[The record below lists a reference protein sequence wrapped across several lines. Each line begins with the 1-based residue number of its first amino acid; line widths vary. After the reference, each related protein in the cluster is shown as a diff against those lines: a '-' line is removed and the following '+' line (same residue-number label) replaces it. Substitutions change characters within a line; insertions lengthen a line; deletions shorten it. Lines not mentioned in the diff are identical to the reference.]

1 MPDDG
6 DGLVPDQR
14 PPLGEA
20 DSLNTENEELSRWS
34 HFSLAM
40 LAAEQEAASAEQRG
54 EDCEDDDDS
63 SARRLELEEPD
74 PVTKLERY
82 AYSDIVFNRQLV
94 ARNIVDTLRVSLD
107 SQDAVSAVLSALSS
121 ISMDCEPSVRTE
133 LVEQLPNIASFCASE
148 GGLLENV
155 VKEHVVSILVQ
166 YLTDVANQVR
176 KRTQVSLLFIL
187 ERGLIDRKQLEE
199 QICSLVVHLTESE
212 NMDDYR
218 MEAVTLMTKMA
229 PYIGKETTAAL
240 FLPRFVSLCQDSS
253 FHIRKVC
260 AANFGDFCSIVGQ
273 ECTEDNLNVFQMLCE
288 DCVWGVR
295 KACAEVF
302 MPVSCVCSLAT
313 RRNSL
318 APLFLSLLDDQ
329 SRWVRIAAFQALGPF
344 ISTFADPLR
353 TGLYCSEDGVVSVRT
368 PECRSDDFIEGEA
381 PSPADAPALPLP
393 LEKPGLRESIHTS
406 DLPPAST
413 VVVPATDPVRCGEV
427 AAVDEDEVASALL
440 EKGEQQ
446 TVCEDDK
453 GEPCR
458 ANSCMATAEG
468 TLGPKSSPPIV
479 VVPDKPQDIATG
491 CSAEAVAD
499 SISAAQGSSE
509 GNKPQEDVA
518 QGLFEGNKLQKDVAQ
533 GLFEGNKLQKDVAQG
548 LFEGNELQ
556 KDVAQGLFEGNEPQK
571 TVAQGLFEGNEPQKT
586 VAQGLFEGNEPQK
599 DVSGELKERTQNF
612 GNKEPLSVEGDRH
625 RLVLHL
631 DSGAESNF
639 NTFQFWRVPI
649 PEVEVDIEFLGDRA
663 TAVHVRAK
671 SQDQDNRC
679 FSSDLSVEVIGGDF
693 QQSATMAVSSAGQ
706 DGTVPNERLSGDS
719 TLRIRTA
726 SLSSLTSADQECNL
740 LLSSSVTEASVAFN
754 EAGEVAGV
762 HKIRMSKLKEIAANE
777 NTLLSKS
784 LNSGSDSWSAQD
796 QDIVPVLLLERYQT
810 MTDPAL
816 AQNLDSEIGRHC
828 AHSLPAVALTLGR
841 HYWPCLRMTY
851 RCLVSDVQW
860 KVRHIVASCLHE
872 LATILGPQIASRDLV
887 PSFEGFVRDVDEVRV
902 GLLERLAPFLRGL
915 SRGDQRRSLPL
926 LADFLC
932 MDNHR
937 NWRFRFT
944 LARQL
949 KEIAA
954 LYCPLDIHQYLV
966 PIVND
971 LLVDKVAEVR
981 HMSIEAVVM
990 FLQRL
995 EPHYLMCKQLLQEMC
1010 IKVHDRKWSQRQLFC
1025 ELAEQIV
1032 NEECLSEDEFI
1043 GTVLPKLLYLR
1054 NDTVPNVRMAL
1065 ARCLVR
1071 SIWPKAYFWDT
1082 GNFYRDELKATLASL
1097 QEDLDRDVR
1106 FCAQPYPKDSVD

>member
-1 MPDDG
+1 LNASRFTGMPDDG

-14 PPLGEA
+14 TSGET
-20 DSLNTENEELSRWS
+20 DSVNPENEESSCWS
-34 HFSLAM
+34 NFSLAM
-40 LAAEQEAASAEQRG
+40 LTGDQEETSAEQGG
-54 EDCEDDDDS
+54 EDCEDEDDTTS
-63 SARRLELEEPD
+63 RRQELLEEPN
-74 PVTKLERY
+74 PVVKLERY

-94 ARNIVDTLRVSLD
+94 ARNIVDTLRAVLD
-107 SQDAVSAVLSALSS
+107 SQEAVDAVLTALSS
-121 ISMDCEPSVRTE
+121 LSLDCEPSVRTE

-155 VKEHVVSILVQ
+155 VREHVVPILVQ

-187 ERGLIDRKQLEE
+187 ERALIDRKQLEE

-212 NMDDYR
+212 NVDDYR
-218 MEAVTLMTKMA
+218 IEAVTLMTKMA
-229 PYIGKETTAAL
+229 PYVGKETTADL

-253 FHIRKVC
+253 FHLRKVC

-273 ECTEDNLNVFQMLCE
+273 EYTEDNLNVFQMLCE

-318 APLFLSLLDDQ
+318 APLFLCLLDDQ

-353 TGLYCSEDGVVSVRT
+353 TGLYCSEDGVVSMRA
-368 PECRSDDFIEGEA
+368 PDGPSDACSDEEA
-381 PSPADAPALPLP
+381 ASPADAPVFLKGAGIQEGTVSLV
-393 LEKPGLRESIHTS
+393 
-406 DLPPAST
+406 PPA
-413 VVVPATDPVRCGEV
+413 ADPVNCGEV
-427 AAVDEDEVASALL
+427 AAIEDATSALL
-440 EKGEQQ
+440 EKEEQQ
-446 TVCEDDK
+446 RAFDDDK

-458 ANSCMATAEG
+458 ASACMATGEDTCVHKSCAAMVSMPGKLEDATISCTVETG
-468 TLGPKSSPPIV
+468 FERAPATPKELGGSIQKDVPLEQQGCTETLGPK
-479 VVPDKPQDIATG
+479 
-491 CSAEAVAD
+491 EA
-499 SISAAQGSSE
+499 
-509 GNKPQEDVA
+509 
-518 QGLFEGNKLQKDVAQ
+518 F
-533 GLFEGNKLQKDVAQG
+533 
-548 LFEGNELQ
+548 
-556 KDVAQGLFEGNEPQK
+556 
-571 TVAQGLFEGNEPQKT
+571 
-586 VAQGLFEGNEPQK
+586 
-599 DVSGELKERTQNF
+599 
-612 GNKEPLSVEGDRH
+612 SVEGDRQ
-625 RLVLHL
+625 RLLLHV
-631 DSGAESNF
+631 DSGTDSNF
-639 NTFQFWRVPI
+639 NTFQFWRLPI
-649 PEVEVDIEFLGDRA
+649 PELEVDIEFMGNWA

-671 SQDQDNRC
+671 SQSQGNRC
-679 FSSDLSVEVIGGDF
+679 FSSDLSVEVLGDNGK
-693 QQSATMAVSSAGQ
+693 QITTAGVLCLNQDSDISSQ
-706 DGTVPNERLSGDS
+706 RHSGDS
-719 TLRIRTA
+719 ALRIRTA
-726 SLSSLTSADQECNL
+726 SLSSLTSADQECNV

-762 HKIRMSKLKEIAANE
+762 HKVRMSNSKEVAGTE
-777 NTLLSKS
+777 NTLLAKS
-784 LNSGSDSWSAQD
+784 LNSSSDSWSAHE

-810 MTDPAL
+810 MTDPSL

-841 HYWPCLRMTY
+841 HYWPCLRTTY

-902 GLLERLAPFLRGL
+902 GLLERLAQFLRGL

-949 KEIAA
+949 KEIAV
-954 LYCPLDIHQYLV
+954 LYSPLDVHQYLV
-966 PIVND
+966 PIVSE
-971 LLVDKVAEVR
+971 LLVDKVADVR
-981 HMSIEAVVM
+981 HMGVAAVVAV
-990 FLQRL
+990 LHRL
-995 EPHYLMCKQLLQEMC
+995 GPHYLLCKELLQQLC
-1010 IKVHDRKWSQRQLFC
+1010 DKVQDRKWSQRQLFC
-1025 ELAEQIV
+1025 ELAEQV
-1032 NEECLSEDEFI
+1032 VTGECLSEEEFI
-1043 GTVLPKLLYLR
+1043 GIVLPKLLYLR
-1054 NDTVPNVRMAL
+1054 HDAVPNVRMAL

-1071 SIWPKAYFWDT
+1071 GIWPKAFFWDS
-1082 GNFYRDELKATLASL
+1082 GNLYRDELKATLASL
-1097 QEDLDRDVR
+1097 QQDTDRDVR
-1106 FCAQPYPKDSVD
+1106 FCAQLYPKDSVD

>member
-6 DGLVPDQR
+6 DGIVADQR

-20 DSLNTENEELSRWS
+20 DTLNTENEELGRWS

-54 EDCEDDDDS
+54 EDCDDDDEP
-63 SARRLELEEPD
+63 SARRHELEEPD

-94 ARNIVDTLRVSLD
+94 ARNIVDTLRACLD
-107 SQDAVSAVLSALSS
+107 SQDAVNAVLSALSS

-133 LVEQLPNIASFCASE
+133 LVEQLPSIAGFCASE

-187 ERGLIDRKQLEE
+187 EQGLIDRKQLEE

-229 PYIGKETTAAL
+229 PYIGKETTATL

-302 MPVSCVCSLAT
+302 MPVSCVCTLAT

-329 SRWVRIAAFQALGPF
+329 SRWVRIAAYQALGPF
-344 ISTFADPLR
+344 ISTFANPAR

-368 PECRSDDFIEGEA
+368 PEDRLDAFIEGEV
-381 PSPADAPALPLP
+381 PSTADSPPLLTP
-393 LEKPGLRESIHTS
+393 SGTKAGLLEDIHTS
-406 DLPPAST
+406 DLSLTGTVGPPGTDTVHLGKVAAVGEGVCGVLGKAEQRAACEDREEPRSADSSMVTADGNFGTQNDAST
-413 VVVPATDPVRCGEV
+413 VVLPNKPKDT
-427 AAVDEDEVASALL
+427 AA
-440 EKGEQQ
+440 
-446 TVCEDDK
+446 
-453 GEPCR
+453 R
-458 ANSCMATAEG
+458 
-468 TLGPKSSPPIV
+468 
-479 VVPDKPQDIATG
+479 
-491 CSAEAVAD
+491 CSAEVED
-499 SISAAQGSSE
+499 STLAAQE
-509 GNKPQEDVA
+509 
-518 QGLFEGNKLQKDVAQ
+518 LFEGNTSQH
-533 GLFEGNKLQKDVAQG
+533 N
-548 LFEGNELQ
+548 
-556 KDVAQGLFEGNEPQK
+556 
-571 TVAQGLFEGNEPQKT
+571 
-586 VAQGLFEGNEPQK
+586 
-599 DVSGELKERTQNF
+599 VSAEQVHTQSF
-612 GNKEPLSVEGDRH
+612 GIKEPLSVHGDKQ
-625 RLVLHL
+625 RLVLHV

-649 PEVEVDIEFLGDRA
+649 PEVEVDIEFLGDRP

-671 SQDQDNRC
+671 SQNQDNRC
-679 FSSDLSVEVIGGDF
+679 FSSDISVEVLGADTHKNTTG
-693 QQSATMAVSSAGQ
+693 ASSVEQ
-706 DGTVPNERLSGDS
+706 DGSVANERLSGDSS

-762 HKIRMSKLKEIAANE
+762 HKVRMSKLKEMPSSE
-777 NTLLSKS
+777 NILLSKTH
-784 LNSGSDSWSAQD
+784 NSGSDSWSAHE

-810 MTDPAL
+810 MTDPNL

-841 HYWPCLRMTY
+841 QYWPCLRTTY

-872 LATILGPQIASRDLV
+872 LATILGPEIASRDLV

-902 GLLERLAPFLRGL
+902 GLLERLSQFLRGL

-932 MDNHR
+932 MDNNR
-937 NWRFRFT
+937 NWRFRST

-954 LYCPLDIHQYLV
+954 LYCPSDIHQYLV
-966 PIVND
+966 PIVNE
-971 LLVDKVAEVR
+971 LLTDKVAEVR
-981 HMSIEAVVM
+981 LTSIDAVTIFM
-990 FLQRL
+990 QKL
-995 EPHYLMCKQLLQEMC
+995 EPHCLMCKQLLQEIC
-1010 IKVHDRKWSQRQLFC
+1010 FKVHDHKWAQRQLFC
-1025 ELAEQIV
+1025 QLVERMV
-1032 NEECLSEDEFI
+1032 REECLSEDEFI
-1043 GTVLPKLLYLR
+1043 ETVLPKLLYLR
-1054 NDTVPNVRMAL
+1054 GDTVPNVRMAL
-1065 ARCLVR
+1065 ARCLVK
-1071 SIWPKAYFWDT
+1071 SIWPKACLWGP
-1082 GNFYRDELKATLASL
+1082 GNVHCEELMETLLLL
-1097 QEDLDRDVR
+1097 QEDKDRDVR
-1106 FCAQPYPKDSVD
+1106 HCAQTYPKDDSVD

>member
-1 MPDDG
+1 MSCAAVLFERR
-6 DGLVPDQR
+6 GLPQAAWHQR
-14 PPLGEA
+14 ALRCSSGPPLGEA

-273 ECTEDNLNVFQMLCE
+273 ECTEDNL
-288 DCVWGVR
+288 
-295 KACAEVF
+295 
-302 MPVSCVCSLAT
+302 
-313 RRNSL
+313 
-318 APLFLSLLDDQ
+318 
-329 SRWVRIAAFQALGPF
+329 VRIAAFQALGPF

-368 PECRSDDFIEGEA
+368 PECRSDDFIAGEA

-413 VVVPATDPVRCGEV
+413 VVVPATDLVRCGEV

-446 TVCEDDK
+446 TVCGDDK

-468 TLGPKSSPPIV
+468 TRGPKSSPPIV
-479 VVPDKPQDIATG
+479 VVPDKPQDIAAG

-509 GNKPQEDVA
+509 GNEP
-518 QGLFEGNKLQKDVAQ
+518 QKDVAQ
-533 GLFEGNKLQKDVAQG
+533 R

-556 KDVAQGLFEGNEPQK
+556 KDVAQGLFEGSEPQNDVAQGLLEGNEPRK
-571 TVAQGLFEGNEPQKT
+571 DVAQGLFEGNEPQKD

-599 DVSGELKERTQNF
+599 DVSGEKKEPTQNF
-612 GNKEPLSVEGDRH
+612 GIKEPLSVEGDRH

-679 FSSDLSVEVIGGDF
+679 FSSDLSVEVLGGDF

-719 TLRIRTA
+719 TLKIRTA

-762 HKIRMSKLKEIAANE
+762 HKIRMSKLKEIAGSE

-1010 IKVHDRKWSQRQLFC
+1010 VKVHDRKWSQRQLFC

-1082 GNFYRDELKATLASL
+1082 GNFYREELKATLASL

>member
-1 MPDDG
+1 MHARRLRRSAKARGRAEANEGRRSEILLASLSRALLPTLASSWRARRNMAGMPDDG
-6 DGLVPDQR
+6 DGLVPDQSEYADDLGFR
-14 PPLGEA
+14 SVIGVDQGPPLGEA
-20 DSLNTENEELSRWS
+20 DSLNTENEELGRWS

-54 EDCEDDDDS
+54 EDCDDDDDP
-63 SARRLELEEPD
+63 SARRHELEEPD

-94 ARNIVDTLRVSLD
+94 ARNIVDTLRVCLD

-187 ERGLIDRKQLEE
+187 EQGLIDRKQLEE

-288 DCVWGVR
+288 DCVWGG
-295 KACAEVF
+295 
-302 MPVSCVCSLAT
+302 PQGL
-313 RRNSL
+313 
-318 APLFLSLLDDQ
+318 LLDDQ
-329 SRWVRIAAFQALGPF
+329 SRWVRIAAYQALGPF
-344 ISTFADPLR
+344 ISTFANPVR

-368 PECRSDDFIEGEA
+368 PEDQLDAFIEGEA
-381 PSPADAPALPLP
+381 PSPAETPADNPVLLTA
-393 LEKPGLRESIHTS
+393 LEKPVPLEDTHTS
-406 DLPPAST
+406 DLPLTGT
-413 VVVPATDPVRCGEV
+413 VGHPDRGLVHFVEV
-427 AAVDEDEVASALL
+427 AAVDEDEVVSAVPG
-440 EKGEQQ
+440 KGEQQ
-446 TVCEDDK
+446 AVCKDDE
-453 GEPCR
+453 GEPCCT
-458 ANSCMATAEG
+458 NSSTVAEDSICG
-468 TLGPKSSPPIV
+468 NKNDPSSAVLLENPEDSP
-479 VVPDKPQDIATG
+479 AS
-491 CSAEAVAD
+491 CSAEGVAD
-499 SISAAQGSSE
+499 STSA
-509 GNKPQEDVA
+509 A
-518 QGLFEGNKLQKDVAQ
+518 QGLFEGSM
-533 GLFEGNKLQKDVAQG
+533 
-548 LFEGNELQ
+548 
-556 KDVAQGLFEGNEPQK
+556 PQ
-571 TVAQGLFEGNEPQKT
+571 N
-586 VAQGLFEGNEPQK
+586 
-599 DVSGELKERTQNF
+599 DVSAEQARTQNF
-612 GNKEPLSVEGDRH
+612 GIKEPLSVQGDRQ
-625 RLVLHL
+625 RLVVHV

-649 PEVEVDIEFLGDRA
+649 PEVEVDIEFLGDRP

-679 FSSDLSVEVIGGDF
+679 FSSDVSVEVLGADTH
-693 QQSATMAVSSAGQ
+693 QYATNAVSSAAQ
-706 DGTVPNERLSGDS
+706 ADTVPNERLSGDSS

-762 HKIRMSKLKEIAANE
+762 HKVRMSKLKEMAGSE
-777 NTLLSKS
+777 NMLLSKS
-784 LNSGSDSWSAQD
+784 HNTCSDSWSAHE

-810 MTDPAL
+810 MTDPNL

-841 HYWPCLRMTY
+841 QYWPCLRTTY

-872 LATILGPQIASRDLV
+872 LATILGPEIASRDLV
-887 PSFEGFVRDVDEVRV
+887 PIFEGFVRDVDEVRA
-902 GLLERLAPFLRGL
+902 GLLERLAQFLRGL

-932 MDNHR
+932 MDNNR
-937 NWRFRFT
+937 NWRFRST

-966 PIVND
+966 PIVNE
-971 LLVDKVAEVR
+971 LLADKVAEVR
-981 HMSIEAVVM
+981 LTSIDAVTI
-990 FLQRL
+990 FLHKL
-995 EPHYLMCKQLLQEMC
+995 EPHHLMCKQLLQEMC
-1010 IKVHDRKWSQRQLFC
+1010 TKVHDRKWAQRQLFC
-1025 ELAEQIV
+1025 QLAEQMHV
-1032 NEECLSEDEFI
+1032 VWSEAF
-1043 GTVLPKLLYLR
+1043 GRRPF
-1054 NDTVPNVRMAL
+1054 
-1065 ARCLVR
+1065 
-1071 SIWPKAYFWDT
+1071 FWDT
-1082 GNFYRDELKATLASL
+1082 GNFYREELKATLASL
-1097 QEDLDRDVR
+1097 QADKDRDVR
-1106 FCAQPYPKDSVD
+1106 FCAQTYPKDSVD

>member
-1 MPDDG
+1 MHFDSSTGASPRPFVVVASPG
-6 DGLVPDQR
+6 GG

-413 VVVPATDPVRCGEV
+413 VVVPATDPVRCGE
-427 AAVDEDEVASALL
+427 
-440 EKGEQQ
+440 
-446 TVCEDDK
+446 
-453 GEPCR
+453 
-458 ANSCMATAEG
+458 
-468 TLGPKSSPPIV
+468 
-479 VVPDKPQDIATG
+479 
-491 CSAEAVAD
+491 VAD

>member
-1 MPDDG
+1 MSCAAVLFERR
-6 DGLVPDQR
+6 GLPQAAWHQR
-14 PPLGEA
+14 ALRCSSGPPLGEA

-368 PECRSDDFIEGEA
+368 PECRSDDFIAGEA

-413 VVVPATDPVRCGEV
+413 VVVPATDLVRCGE
-427 AAVDEDEVASALL
+427 
-440 EKGEQQ
+440 
-446 TVCEDDK
+446 
-453 GEPCR
+453 
-458 ANSCMATAEG
+458 
-468 TLGPKSSPPIV
+468 
-479 VVPDKPQDIATG
+479 
-491 CSAEAVAD
+491 VAD

-509 GNKPQEDVA
+509 GNEP
-518 QGLFEGNKLQKDVAQ
+518 QKDVAQ
-533 GLFEGNKLQKDVAQG
+533 R

-556 KDVAQGLFEGNEPQK
+556 KDVAQGLFEGSEPQNDVAQGLLEGNEPLK
-571 TVAQGLFEGNEPQKT
+571 DVAQGLFEGNEPQKD

-599 DVSGELKERTQNF
+599 DVSGEKKEPTQNF
-612 GNKEPLSVEGDRH
+612 GIKEPLSVEGDRH

-679 FSSDLSVEVIGGDF
+679 FSSDLSVEVLGGDF

-719 TLRIRTA
+719 TLKIRTA

-762 HKIRMSKLKEIAANE
+762 HKIRMSKLKEIAGSE

-1010 IKVHDRKWSQRQLFC
+1010 VKVHDRKWSQRQLFC

-1082 GNFYRDELKATLASL
+1082 GNFYREELKATLASL

>member
-63 SARRLELEEPD
+63 SARRHELEEPD

-94 ARNIVDTLRVSLD
+94 ARNIVDTLRVCLD

-368 PECRSDDFIEGEA
+368 PEGPADAFIELEA
-381 PSPADAPALPLP
+381 PSPAGIPALPAP
-393 LEKPGLRESIHTS
+393 LEKPGLREDTHTS
-406 DLPPAST
+406 DLPLAST
-413 VVVPATDPVRCGEV
+413 VVLPATDLVNCGEV
-427 AAVDEDEVASALL
+427 AAVDEDEGASTVLD
-440 EKGEQQ
+440 KGEQQ
-446 TVCEDDK
+446 AVCEDDK
-453 GEPCR
+453 GEPCC

-468 TLGPKSSPPIV
+468 TCGHKSSPPIV
-479 VVPDKPQDIATG
+479 VLPDKREDVAAG

-499 SISAAQGSSE
+499 STSTAQGSSE
-509 GNKPQEDVA
+509 GNEPQ
-518 QGLFEGNKLQKDVAQ
+518 
-533 GLFEGNKLQKDVAQG
+533 
-548 LFEGNELQ
+548 
-556 KDVAQGLFEGNEPQK
+556 DVAQGLFEGNEPQK
-571 TVAQGLFEGNEPQKT
+571 N
-586 VAQGLFEGNEPQK
+586 
-599 DVSGELKERTQNF
+599 VSGEPKERTQNF
-612 GNKEPLSVEGDRH
+612 GIKEPLSVQGDRH
-625 RLVLHL
+625 RLVLHV
-631 DSGAESNF
+631 DSGPESNF

-679 FSSDLSVEVIGGDF
+679 FSSDLSVEVLGVNT
-693 QQSATMAVSSAGQ
+693 QKSATTAVSSSGQ
-706 DGTVPNERLSGDS
+706 DSTVPNERLSGDSS

-740 LLSSSVTEASVAFN
+740 LLSSSVTEASVSFN

-762 HKIRMSKLKEIAANE
+762 HKIRMSKLKEVAGSE

-784 LNSGSDSWSAQD
+784 FKFASDSWSAQD

-995 EPHYLMCKQLLQEMC
+995 EPHYLMSKQLLQEMC
-1010 IKVHDRKWSQRQLFC
+1010 VKVHDRKWSQRQLFC
-1025 ELAEQIV
+1025 ELAEQMV

-1082 GNFYRDELKATLASL
+1082 GNFYREELKATLASL

-1106 FCAQPYPKDSVD
+1106 FCAQTYPKDSVD

>member
-1 MPDDG
+1 MSCAAVLFERR
-6 DGLVPDQR
+6 GLPQAAWHQR
-14 PPLGEA
+14 ALRCSSGPPLGEA

-273 ECTEDNLNVFQMLCE
+273 ECTEDNL
-288 DCVWGVR
+288 
-295 KACAEVF
+295 
-302 MPVSCVCSLAT
+302 
-313 RRNSL
+313 
-318 APLFLSLLDDQ
+318 
-329 SRWVRIAAFQALGPF
+329 VRIAAFQALGPF

-368 PECRSDDFIEGEA
+368 PECRSDDFIAGEA

-413 VVVPATDPVRCGEV
+413 VVVPATDLVRCGEV

-446 TVCEDDK
+446 TVCGDDK

-458 ANSCMATAEG
+458 ANSRMATAEG
-468 TLGPKSSPPIV
+468 TRGPKSSPPIV
-479 VVPDKPQDIATG
+479 VVPDKPQDIAAG

-509 GNKPQEDVA
+509 GNEP
-518 QGLFEGNKLQKDVAQ
+518 QKDVAQ
-533 GLFEGNKLQKDVAQG
+533 R

-556 KDVAQGLFEGNEPQK
+556 KDVAQGLFEGSEPQNDVAQGLLEGNEPLK
-571 TVAQGLFEGNEPQKT
+571 DVAQGLFEGNEPQKD

-599 DVSGELKERTQNF
+599 DVSGEKKEPTQNF
-612 GNKEPLSVEGDRH
+612 GIKEPLSVEGDRH

-679 FSSDLSVEVIGGDF
+679 FSSDLSVEVLGGDF

-719 TLRIRTA
+719 TLKIRTA

-762 HKIRMSKLKEIAANE
+762 HKIRMSKLKEIAGSE

-1010 IKVHDRKWSQRQLFC
+1010 VKVHDRKWSQRQLFC

-1082 GNFYRDELKATLASL
+1082 GNFYREELKATLASL

>member
-20 DSLNTENEELSRWS
+20 DLLNTENEELGRWS

-54 EDCEDDDDS
+54 EDCDDDDDL
-63 SARRLELEEPD
+63 SARRHELEEPD

-94 ARNIVDTLRVSLD
+94 ARNIVDTLRVCLD
-107 SQDAVSAVLSALSS
+107 SPDAVSAVLSALSS

-187 ERGLIDRKQLEE
+187 EQGLIDRKQLEE

-302 MPVSCVCSLAT
+302 MPVSCVCSLTT

-329 SRWVRIAAFQALGPF
+329 SRWVRIAAYQALGPF
-344 ISTFADPLR
+344 ISTFANPVR

-368 PECRSDDFIEGEA
+368 PEDRLDAFIEGEA
-381 PSPADAPALPLP
+381 PSPADTPADNPALLTA
-393 LEKPGLRESIHTS
+393 LEKPVPLEDTHTS
-406 DLPPAST
+406 DLPLTGT
-413 VVVPATDPVRCGEV
+413 VGHPDRDLVHFGEV
-427 AAVDEDEVASALL
+427 AAVDEDEVVSAVPG
-440 EKGEQQ
+440 KREQQ
-446 TVCEDDK
+446 AVCQDDE
-453 GEPCR
+453 GEPGCT
-458 ANSCMATAEG
+458 NSSTATEDG
-468 TLGPKSSPPIV
+468 TCGNKNDPSGV
-479 VVPDKPQDIATG
+479 VLPENPEDLSAS
-491 CSAEAVAD
+491 CSAEGVAG
-499 SISAAQGSSE
+499 STSA
-509 GNKPQEDVA
+509 A
-518 QGLFEGNKLQKDVAQ
+518 QGLFEGNM
-533 GLFEGNKLQKDVAQG
+533 
-548 LFEGNELQ
+548 
-556 KDVAQGLFEGNEPQK
+556 PQDDLS
-571 TVAQGLFEGNEPQKT
+571 AEQ
-586 VAQGLFEGNEPQK
+586 A
-599 DVSGELKERTQNF
+599 RTQSF
-612 GNKEPLSVEGDRH
+612 GIKEPLSVQGDRQ
-625 RLVLHL
+625 RLVVHV

-649 PEVEVDIEFLGDRA
+649 PEVEVDIEFLGDRP

-679 FSSDLSVEVIGGDF
+679 FSSDVSVEVLGADTH
-693 QQSATMAVSSAGQ
+693 QYAANAVSSAEQAGS
-706 DGTVPNERLSGDS
+706 VPNERLSGDSS

-762 HKIRMSKLKEIAANE
+762 HKVRMSKLKEMAGSE
-777 NTLLSKS
+777 NMLLSKS
-784 LNSGSDSWSAQD
+784 HNTCSDSWSAHE

-810 MTDPAL
+810 MTDPNL

-841 HYWPCLRMTY
+841 QYWPCLRTTY

-872 LATILGPQIASRDLV
+872 LATILGPEIASRDLV
-887 PSFEGFVRDVDEVRV
+887 PSFEGFVRDVDEVRA
-902 GLLERLAPFLRGL
+902 GLLERLAQFLRGL

-932 MDNHR
+932 MDNNR
-937 NWRFRFT
+937 NWRFRST

-966 PIVND
+966 PIVNE
-971 LLVDKVAEVR
+971 LLADKVAEVR
-981 HMSIEAVVM
+981 LTSIDAVTI
-990 FLQRL
+990 FLHKL
-995 EPHYLMCKQLLQEMC
+995 EPHHLMCKQLLQEMC
-1010 IKVHDRKWSQRQLFC
+1010 TKVHDRKWAQRQLFC
-1025 ELAEQIV
+1025 QLAEQMV
-1032 NEECLSEDEFI
+1032 REECLSEDELI

-1054 NDTVPNVRMAL
+1054 SDTVPNVRMAL

-1071 SIWPKAYFWDT
+1071 SIWPKAFFWDT
-1082 GNFYRDELKATLASL
+1082 GNFYREELKATLASL
-1097 QEDLDRDVR
+1097 QADKDRDVR
-1106 FCAQPYPKDSVD
+1106 FCAQTYPKDSVD

>member
-1 MPDDG
+1 MSCAAVLFERR
-6 DGLVPDQR
+6 GLPQAAWHQR
-14 PPLGEA
+14 ALRCSSGPPLGEA

-368 PECRSDDFIEGEA
+368 PECRSDDFIAGEA

-413 VVVPATDPVRCGEV
+413 VVVPATDLVRCGE
-427 AAVDEDEVASALL
+427 
-440 EKGEQQ
+440 
-446 TVCEDDK
+446 
-453 GEPCR
+453 
-458 ANSCMATAEG
+458 
-468 TLGPKSSPPIV
+468 
-479 VVPDKPQDIATG
+479 
-491 CSAEAVAD
+491 VAD

-509 GNKPQEDVA
+509 GNEP
-518 QGLFEGNKLQKDVAQ
+518 QKDVAQ
-533 GLFEGNKLQKDVAQG
+533 R

-556 KDVAQGLFEGNEPQK
+556 KDVAQGLFEGSEPQNDVAQGLLEGNEPRK
-571 TVAQGLFEGNEPQKT
+571 DVAQGLFEGNEPQKD

-599 DVSGELKERTQNF
+599 DVSGEKKEPTQNF
-612 GNKEPLSVEGDRH
+612 GIKEPLSVEGDRH

-679 FSSDLSVEVIGGDF
+679 FSSDLSVEVLGGDF

-719 TLRIRTA
+719 TLKIRTA

-762 HKIRMSKLKEIAANE
+762 HKIRMSKLKEIAGSE

-1010 IKVHDRKWSQRQLFC
+1010 VKVHDRKWSQRQLFC

-1082 GNFYRDELKATLASL
+1082 GNFYREELKATLASL

>member
-6 DGLVPDQR
+6 DGLVPNQR

-63 SARRLELEEPD
+63 SARRHELEEPD

-94 ARNIVDTLRVSLD
+94 ARNIVDTLRVCLD

-368 PECRSDDFIEGEA
+368 PDGPADAFIELEA
-381 PSPADAPALPLP
+381 PSPAGIPALPAP
-393 LEKPGLRESIHTS
+393 LEKPGLGEDTHTS
-406 DLPPAST
+406 DLPLAST
-413 VVVPATDPVRCGEV
+413 VVLPATDLVNCSEV
-427 AAVDEDEVASALL
+427 AAVDEDEGASAVLD
-440 EKGEQQ
+440 KGEQQ
-446 TVCEDDK
+446 AVCEDDK

-468 TLGPKSSPPIV
+468 TCGHKSSSLIV
-479 VVPDKPQDIATG
+479 VLPDQPEDVAAG

-499 SISAAQGSSE
+499 STSTAQGSS
-509 GNKPQEDVA
+509 
-518 QGLFEGNKLQKDVAQ
+518 
-533 GLFEGNKLQKDVAQG
+533 
-548 LFEGNELQ
+548 
-556 KDVAQGLFEGNEPQK
+556 
-571 TVAQGLFEGNEPQKT
+571 
-586 VAQGLFEGNEPQK
+586 EGNEPQK
-599 DVSGELKERTQNF
+599 DVAQGLLEGNEPQKNVSGEPKERTQNF
-612 GNKEPLSVEGDRH
+612 GIKEPLSVQGDRH
-625 RLVLHL
+625 RLVLHV
-631 DSGAESNF
+631 DSGPESNF

-679 FSSDLSVEVIGGDF
+679 FSSDLSVEVLGVNT
-693 QQSATMAVSSAGQ
+693 QQSATTAVSSGQ
-706 DGTVPNERLSGDS
+706 DSTVPNERLSGDSS

-740 LLSSSVTEASVAFN
+740 LLSSSVTEASVSFN

-762 HKIRMSKLKEIAANE
+762 HKIRMSKLKEVAGSE

-784 LNSGSDSWSAQD
+784 FKFASDSWSAQD

-1010 IKVHDRKWSQRQLFC
+1010 VKVHDRKWSQRQLFC
-1025 ELAEQIV
+1025 ELAEQMV

-1082 GNFYRDELKATLASL
+1082 GNFYREELKATLGSL

-1106 FCAQPYPKDSVD
+1106 FCAQTYPKDSVD

>member
-20 DSLNTENEELSRWS
+20 DSLNTENEELGRWS

-54 EDCEDDDDS
+54 EDCDDDDDP
-63 SARRLELEEPD
+63 SARRHELEEPD

-94 ARNIVDTLRVSLD
+94 ARNIVDTLRVCLD

-187 ERGLIDRKQLEE
+187 EQGLIDRKQLEE

-302 MPVSCVCSLAT
+302 MPVSCVCSLTT

-329 SRWVRIAAFQALGPF
+329 SRWVRIAAYQALGPF
-344 ISTFADPLR
+344 ISTFANPVR

-368 PECRSDDFIEGEA
+368 PEDQLDAFIEGEA
-381 PSPADAPALPLP
+381 PSPAETPADNPVLLTA
-393 LEKPGLRESIHTS
+393 LEKPVPLEDTHTS
-406 DLPPAST
+406 DLPLTGT
-413 VVVPATDPVRCGEV
+413 VGHPDRGLVHFVEV
-427 AAVDEDEVASALL
+427 AAVDEDEVVSAVPG
-440 EKGEQQ
+440 KGEQQ
-446 TVCEDDK
+446 AVCKDDE
-453 GEPCR
+453 GEPCCT
-458 ANSCMATAEG
+458 NSSTVAEDSICG
-468 TLGPKSSPPIV
+468 NRNDPSSAVLLENPEDSP
-479 VVPDKPQDIATG
+479 AS
-491 CSAEAVAD
+491 CSAEGVAD
-499 SISAAQGSSE
+499 STSA
-509 GNKPQEDVA
+509 A
-518 QGLFEGNKLQKDVAQ
+518 QGLFEGSM
-533 GLFEGNKLQKDVAQG
+533 
-548 LFEGNELQ
+548 
-556 KDVAQGLFEGNEPQK
+556 PQ
-571 TVAQGLFEGNEPQKT
+571 N
-586 VAQGLFEGNEPQK
+586 
-599 DVSGELKERTQNF
+599 DVSAEQARTQNF
-612 GNKEPLSVEGDRH
+612 GIKEPLSVQGDRQ
-625 RLVLHL
+625 RLVVHV

-649 PEVEVDIEFLGDRA
+649 PEVEVDIEFLGDRP

-679 FSSDLSVEVIGGDF
+679 FSSDVSVEVLGADTH
-693 QQSATMAVSSAGQ
+693 QYATNAVSSAAQ
-706 DGTVPNERLSGDS
+706 ADTVPNERLSGDSS

-762 HKIRMSKLKEIAANE
+762 HKVRMSKLKEMAGSE
-777 NTLLSKS
+777 NMLLSKS
-784 LNSGSDSWSAQD
+784 RNTCSDSWSAHE

-810 MTDPAL
+810 MTDPNL

-841 HYWPCLRMTY
+841 QYWPCLRTTY

-872 LATILGPQIASRDLV
+872 LATILGPEIASRDLV
-887 PSFEGFVRDVDEVRV
+887 PIFEGFVRDVDEVRA
-902 GLLERLAPFLRGL
+902 GLLERLAQFLRGL

-932 MDNHR
+932 MDNNR
-937 NWRFRFT
+937 NWRFRST

-966 PIVND
+966 PIVNE
-971 LLVDKVAEVR
+971 LLADKVAEVR
-981 HMSIEAVVM
+981 LTSIDAVTI
-990 FLQRL
+990 FLHKL
-995 EPHYLMCKQLLQEMC
+995 EPHHLMCKQLLQEMC
-1010 IKVHDRKWSQRQLFC
+1010 TKVHDRKWAQRQLFC
-1025 ELAEQIV
+1025 QLAEQMV
-1032 NEECLSEDEFI
+1032 REECLSEDELI

-1054 NDTVPNVRMAL
+1054 SDTVPNVRMAL

-1071 SIWPKAYFWDT
+1071 SIWPKAFFWDT
-1082 GNFYRDELKATLASL
+1082 GNFYREELKATLASL
-1097 QEDLDRDVR
+1097 QADKDRDVR
-1106 FCAQPYPKDSVD
+1106 FCAQTYPKDSVD